1 MSREGAIR
9 AVGPGAGSGGT
20 VAKLT
25 GERPLQGVTP
35 DSLLALHGAGY
46 REVISRLGP
55 GVLLDIGCGQGYE
68 SVRMASAERS
78 VVGVDYDVA
87 TMRQASRNWGAQGL
101 RLSAMDATRLGFGPA
116 AFDWVCSSHLIEHF
130 VEPEGHAEEIARVLK
145 PSGTA
150 FVLTPNAPADFEN
163 PFHLHLFERDGLLK
177 MLDRHFESVW
187 VGGLDARPHVKED
200 FEQRRARA
208 KRVLAL
214 DLLDLRHKL
223 PRSWYIAAYT
233 RLLPVAYRFMA
244 RSGTGGRTRIDSD
257 DFFVTDGVDDTTL
270 VLFAMAQGPRVAAR
284 ERPLYEAGAE
294 EVVELVPA

>member
-1 MSREGAIR
+1 
-9 AVGPGAGSGGT
+9 

-35 DSLLALHGAGY
+35 DSLLALHAAGY

-55 GVLLDIGCGQGYE
+55 GTLLDIGCGQGYE
-68 SVRMASAERS
+68 SVRMASAGRS
-78 VVGVDYDVA
+78 VVGADYDVD
-87 TMRQASRNWGAQGL
+87 TMRQAGRRWGAEGL
-101 RLSAMDATRLGFGPA
+101 RLSAMDATRLGFGNA
-116 AFDWVCSSHLIEHF
+116 TFDWVCSSHLIEHF
-130 VEPEGHAEEIARVLK
+130 VEPEGHAEEIARVLR
-145 PSGTA
+145 PEGTA

-163 PFHLHLFERDGLLK
+163 PFHLHLFDRDDLLK

-200 FEQRRARA
+200 FEQRRAKA

-214 DLLDLRHKL
+214 DVFRLRHKL

-233 RLLPVAYRFMA
+233 HLLPVAYRLMA
-244 RSGTGGRTRIDSD
+244 RSDTGGRARIDAD
-257 DFFVTDGVDDTTL
+257 DFFVTDDVDDTTL
-270 VLFAMAQGPRVAAR
+270 VLFAMARGPRTAAPEHVR
-284 ERPLYEAGAE
+284 HDADAD